1 MAGLGEGVPG
11 GSPPAAGAKAFQGEG
26 GGSAGPSEVA
36 REPTCTLSFGGR
48 CLSLWAVSMFI
59 LQVARE

>member
-1 MAGLGEGVPG
+1 MKGLLLLLGPRLSKGKE
-11 GSPPAAGAKAFQGEG
+11 A
-26 GGSAGPSEVA
+26 GSAGPSEVTG
-36 REPTCTLSFGGR
+36 EPTCTLRLGGR